1 MGTAFCCVPHF
12 NCQDFVC
19 QIIVWIIYLRK
30 WGLIAINS
38 GKSKEKSME
47 IVDKIT
53 DVAAAPQGDMMS
65 TLIFIGAMFA
75 IVYFMMI
82 MPNRKRMKE
91 YRAML
96 EKLTV
101 GSKILMAGGIYGV
114 VRKID
119 DKDLEVEIAKG
130 VIVKIP
136 RSAVANVE

>member
-1 MGTAFCCVPHF
+1 
-12 NCQDFVC
+12 
-19 QIIVWIIYLRK
+19 
-30 WGLIAINS
+30 
-38 GKSKEKSME
+38 ME

-136 RSAVANVE
+136 RSAVANIE

>member
-1 MGTAFCCVPHF
+1 M
-12 NCQDFVC
+12 
-19 QIIVWIIYLRK
+19 
-30 WGLIAINS
+30 
-38 GKSKEKSME
+38 
-47 IVDKIT
+47 
-53 DVAAAPQGDMMS
+53 DVIDNVVNQATAPQGDIMNM
-65 TLIFIGAMFA
+65 LIFIGAMFA

-82 MPNRKRMKE
+82 LPNKRRMKE
-91 YRAML
+91 YKEML
-96 EKLTV
+96 SKLTV